1 MGEVCGAGSGLKVWW
16 TFDGRVSGSVGKLVV
31 GVCGSRERKKIKSL
45 TERLC

>member
-1 MGEVCGAGSGLKVWW
+1 MGKVCGAGSGLKVW
-16 TFDGRVSGSVGKLVV
+16 TFDGRVSGSICKLVV